1 MLLFTGSDYV
11 LCLQTNMTLCL
22 GPPQLRQRKGR
33 HGRLHTQ
40 ESSTIKQIGPT
51 SPLAGGPFT
60 KIDLGDSMS
69 PQAGSL
75 GDEVADVSQDGQ
87 VLPSSIDASQ
97 VLATVNTEDF
107 SSSTP
112 QGGIEEQLHPSDGDT
127 TSATQLPRPPDL
139 S

>member
-1 MLLFTGSDYV
+1 
-11 LCLQTNMTLCL
+11 
-22 GPPQLRQRKGR
+22 
-33 HGRLHTQ
+33 
-40 ESSTIKQIGPT
+40 
-51 SPLAGGPFT
+51 
-60 KIDLGDSMS
+60 MS